1 MKLYH
6 INHYLHVIIVRV
18 EFMSKFYVGNGHAF
32 QPFWFKHV
40 LENEE
45 AVED

>member
-1 MKLYH
+1 MTLYY
-6 INHYLHVIIVRV
+6 INLYFHVIIVRV